1 MYYEIHGA
9 ADGENAPLVL
19 LRKVFSVDRVVSGE
33 NAP

>member
-9 ADGENAPLVL
+9 ADGKNAPLVL
-19 LRKVFSVDRVVSGE
+19 LRKVFSADRVVSGE